1 MRWKPF
7 QPAHVFH
14 WQILKKKTIA
24 LSDMKREEHARW
36 NESITRKIL
45 QLYPTDARAEVVLIG
60 DSCVSC
66 KKIDHYNLKTKTIV
80 YLILPL
86 ISTLD
91 LSHVQVELI
100 LAPFICMK
108 EFSNCPIGRRTF
120 VLPVQTLHDMAIWH
134 LLPWRLHNLLA
145 SLAFA
150 TFSLSSCPG
159 KEHKEE
165 DSRINSHCS
174 KGFEFYWCR

>member
-1 MRWKPF
+1 MYFIDRYWRKKQLLFQIWKERNIGDEMKTSQEKDYNYIQQMPGQRWSWLVIL
-7 QPAHVFH
+7 VFPVTKS
-14 WQILKKKTIA
+14 IVKIKNKKT
-24 LSDMKREEHARW
+24 
-36 NESITRKIL
+36 
-45 QLYPTDARAEVVLIG
+45 
-60 DSCVSC
+60 
-66 KKIDHYNLKTKTIV
+66 V
-80 YLILPL
+80 YFILPL

-134 LLPWRLHNLLA
+134 LLPWRLQHLLT
-145 SLAFA
+145 SLTFA

-165 DSRINSHCS
+165 DSRINSHFS